1 MPNSNKFNPA
11 LKYAIKWTVG
21 ENTYEDADKYPKK
34 LGLCIPV
41 DSIPDFIN
49 LLMALEADKS
59 KHKEGKVYDF
69 EIGKEKDADVVWINA
84 KGMAGDYGDY
94 GNINPQK
101 IESSSDAI
109 PF

>member
-1 MPNSNKFNPA
+1 MPNSKFNPA
-11 LKYAIKWTVG
+11 LKHAIKWTVT
-21 ENTYEDADKYPKK
+21 ENTYEDADKNPKQ

-49 LLMALEADKS
+49 LLMALEGDKS
-59 KHKEGKVYDF
+59 RHTEGKVYDF
-69 EIGKEKDADVVWINA
+69 ETGQEKPADVVWINA
-84 KGMAGDYGDY
+84 KGKVGRYGDF

-101 IESSSDAI
+101 VETSSDAI